1 VLRLAAGLG
10 VHALSTSYLWFVWV
24 FALLRPVRDAAADRR
39 GWSSMASGRPRLFDD
54 G

>member
-1 VLRLAAGLG
+1 
-10 VHALSTSYLWFVWV
+10 VWV

-39 GWSSMASGRPRLFDD
+39 GWSSMASGRPRLYDD